1 MRLKKT
7 NVLEK
12 LTKTQKQ
19 QFSAD
24 QLLASVHEILN
35 KSHSSREPLE
45 YHSSPSTINEFNIDY
60 LDASRI
66 YHIDAIKTI
75 CINYRLRFLD
85 HRYFKAEIPLEA
97 ISELKRLEE
106 EHQTQIQGL
115 KIIAPSKLFKL
126 ENKDDPVLFAPLGNN
141 YFYLVYKWGNDLHP
155 LRRWLMWP
163 FKDPVN
169 LGVLALLIS
178 YLITLLIPEGLF
190 SKSSGAAEFWILFF
204 FTFKSIVA
212 IVIFYLFAL
221 GKNFSPAIW
230 NSKYFNA

>member
-1 MRLKKT
+1 MQLKKT

-24 QLLASVHEILN
+24 QLLAVVHEILN
-35 KSHSSREPLE
+35 KSQYSSEQLKHNSDPA
-45 YHSSPSTINEFNIDY
+45 TINEFNFDY
-60 LDASRI
+60 LDASNI
-66 YHIDAIKTI
+66 YHIDAIKTT

-85 HRYFKAEIPLEA
+85 HRYFKGEIPLEA
-97 ISELKRLEE
+97 ISELKRLEK

-115 KIIAPSKLFKL
+115 KIMAPSKLFKL
-126 ENKDDPVLFAPLGNN
+126 ENKDDPVLFASLGND
-141 YFYLVYKWGNDLHP
+141 YFYLIYKWGNDLHP
-155 LRRWLMWP
+155 LRKWLMWP

-169 LGVLALLIS
+169 LGILTLLIS
-178 YLITLLIPEGLF
+178 YLVTLLIPEGLF
-190 SKSSGAAEFWILFF
+190 SKSGGAAEFWILFF
-204 FTFKSIVA
+204 FTFKSMVA